1 MHDIIEGITYKIV
14 HDVIKEE
21 FSETKNILIQILE
34 GLKEDGMDEKEL
46 YNKAIRIVEDHMQ
59 TIENELVAKIKE
71 LIN

>member
-1 MHDIIEGITYKIV
+1 
-14 HDVIKEE
+14 
-21 FSETKNILIQILE
+21 
-34 GLKEDGMDEKEL
+34 MDEKEL